1 MARSIK
7 LASKM
12 KLDKKILSVSVLLGL
27 LGGLIDTILD
37 YAFFYKGESILDLL
51 FFDIPSHAIY
61 FRSVI
66 LFLFI
71 IFGLIVGNTISR
83 LKEALQNV
91 KTLTG
96 FLPICANC
104 KKIRDDEGY
113 WQQIEEYIMSHSEV
127 DFTHS
132 ICNECVKKLYPEYS
146 QKFEERMK
154 KYPPKKKLK

>member
-1 MARSIK
+1 
-7 LASKM
+7 M
-12 KLDKKILSVSVLLGL
+12 KFDKRILSVAVLLGF

-37 YAFFYKGESILDLL
+37 YVFFYKDESLLNLL
-51 FFDIPSHAIY
+51 FFDVPNNAFY

-71 IFGLIVGNTISR
+71 IFGLIVGNTVSR
-83 LKEALQNV
+83 LEEALQNV

-113 WQQIEEYIMSHSEV
+113 WQQIEEYIINHSEA
-127 DFTHS
+127 DFTHG
-132 ICNECVKKLYPEYS
+132 ICNECVEKLYPEHY

-154 KYPPKKKLK
+154 KDSPQS

>member
-1 MARSIK
+1 
-7 LASKM
+7 M
-12 KLDKKILSVSVLLGL
+12 KFDKKILSVAVLLGF

-37 YAFFYKGESILDLL
+37 YTFFYKSESLLDLL
-51 FFDIPSHAIY
+51 FFDVPNNALY

-66 LFLFI
+66 LFLII

-83 LKEALQNV
+83 LEEALQNV

-113 WQQIEEYIMSHSEV
+113 WQQIEEYIMNHSEA
-127 DFTHS
+127 DFTHG
-132 ICNECVKKLYPEYS
+132 ICNECVEKLYPEYY
-146 QKFEERMK
+146 QKFEEKIK
-154 KYPPKKKLK
+154 KDSPQS

>member
-1 MARSIK
+1 
-7 LASKM
+7 M
-12 KLDKKILSVSVLLGL
+12 KFDKKILSVAVLLGF

-37 YAFFYKGESILDLL
+37 YTFFYKDESLLDLL
-51 FFDIPSHAIY
+51 FFDVPNNALY

-83 LKEALQNV
+83 LEEALQNV

-96 FLPICANC
+96 LLPICANC

-113 WQQIEEYIMSHSEV
+113 WQQIEEYIMDHSEA
-127 DFTHS
+127 DFTHG
-132 ICNECVKKLYPEYS
+132 ICNKCVEKLYPEHY
-146 QKFEERMK
+146 QKIEEKMK
-154 KYPPKKKLK
+154 KDSPQS

>member
-1 MARSIK
+1 
-7 LASKM
+7 M
-12 KLDKKILSVSVLLGL
+12 KFDKRVVSVAVLLGF

-37 YAFFYKGESILDLL
+37 YSFFYKGESLLDLL
-51 FFDIPSHAIY
+51 FFDVPVHALY

-83 LKEALQNV
+83 LEEALQNV

-104 KKIRDDEGY
+104 KKIRDDEGS
-113 WQQIEEYIMSHSEV
+113 WQQIEEYIMDHSEA
-127 DFTHS
+127 DFTHG
-132 ICNECVKKLYPEYS
+132 ICNECVEKLYPEHY

-154 KYPPKKKLK
+154 KDSPQS

>member
-1 MARSIK
+1 
-7 LASKM
+7 M
-12 KLDKKILSVSVLLGL
+12 KLDKRILTISVLLGF

-37 YAFFYKGESILDLL
+37 YTFFYKGESLLDLL
-51 FFDIPSHAIY
+51 FFDVPNNALY

-83 LKEALQNV
+83 LEEALQNV

-113 WQQIEEYIMSHSEV
+113 WQQIEEYIMDHSEV

-132 ICNECVKKLYPEYS
+132 ICNECVKKLYPEHY
-146 QKFEERMK
+146 QDFEERMK
-154 KYPPKKKLK
+154 KYSPQKKLK